1 MKLVILMCLA
11 LVLVVGCKGMYID
24 SIKPVSEPV
33 LESITNLTNQVHI
46 TNQVSIVS
54 TNDSNS
60 VAEKVNCSKHSN
72 KTSLIIGVLGFIVLS
87 VLIVKCRKYFN

>member
-11 LVLVVGCKGMYID
+11 LVLVVGCKGID
-24 SIKPVSEPV
+24 SVKPVTEPV

-54 TNDSNS
+54 TNDSNG
-60 VAEKVNCSKHSN
+60 VVEKVNCSKHSN
-72 KTSLIIGVLGFIVLS
+72 ETLLIIGVLGFIVLS